1 MSSVILFFIIIVI
14 FVCMS
19 LVLNR
24 IYSMRIKVYKDIKF
38 LITIFIQE
46 IGFKKISFNECL
58 FNNKDKISAYSY
70 KVIFSYLDL
79 GARCHLF
86 SKDDFLEIYNYIDSV
101 SLGDVEY
108 AISLNK
114 YHLSLIDNKLN
125 EYITLY
131 KSNGVLY
138 IKLIIVFGIL
148 LAVIVL

>member
-58 FNNKDKISAYSY
+58 FNFVWQS
-70 KVIFSYLDL
+70 
-79 GARCHLF
+79 
-86 SKDDFLEIYNYIDSV
+86 
-101 SLGDVEY
+101 
-108 AISLNK
+108 
-114 YHLSLIDNKLN
+114 
-125 EYITLY
+125 EYII
-131 KSNGVLY
+131 SGRM
-138 IKLIIVFGIL
+138 
-148 LAVIVL
+148 

>member
-79 GARCHLF
+79 GARYHIF
-86 SKDDFLEIYNYIDSV
+86 NKEDFLEIYNYIDSV

-125 EYITLY
+125 EYISLY

-138 IKLIIVFGIL
+138 IKLIIIFGVL